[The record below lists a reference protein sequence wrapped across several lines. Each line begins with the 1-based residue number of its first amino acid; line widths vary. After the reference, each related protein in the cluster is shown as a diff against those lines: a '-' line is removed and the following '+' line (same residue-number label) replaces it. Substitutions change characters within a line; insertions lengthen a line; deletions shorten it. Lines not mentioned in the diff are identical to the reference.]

1 MSSAGLAPAAHI
13 KLHGIMPATIGN
25 VLKSSNPLNQGMKKN
40 RLLWIMLETARKTEN
55 VLKVIDCAH

>member
-25 VLKSSNPLNQGMKKN
+25 VLKSLNPLNQGMKKKWTTLDNAGNCKEN
-40 RLLWIMLETARKTEN
+40 RK
-55 VLKVIDCAH
+55 CAQSD